1 MPQQKALAKVLSKQS
16 QDRPACLDSES
27 EEASSS
33 EEEAELEEERDDEE
47 QEEGGMDLE
56 QLQAMNLE
64 ETAAAALEYDPNIL
78 SRRSQTDHRGVYR
91 IVGHVEGVADM
102 LVVKLHGEC

>member
-47 QEEGGMDLE
+47 QEEGVW
-56 QLQAMNLE
+56 
-64 ETAAAALEYDPNIL
+64 I
-78 SRRSQTDHRGVYR
+78 
-91 IVGHVEGVADM
+91 
-102 LVVKLHGEC
+102 